1 MEILQGAFDS
11 RFFNEATSE
20 LHTIKDF
27 LRWSYSRFNDSEI
40 YFGHGYDNA
49 WDEAVQLI
57 FSALHLPLDIP
68 EQLYDARLT
77 SVEKKHIINL
87 LEARIEKRIPV
98 AYLTNRAWFCG
109 LEFYIDE
116 RVIIPRSPISALI
129 EEKFDG
135 ILQHPLNEF

>member
-1 MEILQGAFDS
+1 M
-11 RFFNEATSE
+11 
-20 LHTIKDF
+20 
-27 LRWSYSRFNDSEI
+27 RWSYSRFNDSEI